1 MRTSKLV
8 FMVMIGLAALEFS
21 CGQLLFAATKK
32 KAANPSIAITTSKAK
47 TAATAAKKSTPSMK
61 GVAAVYADM
70 LQGRK
75 TANGQTFS
83 QHSLTAAHRSLPL
96 GTTVRVTNLRNKRS
110 VDVRVTD
117 RGPWHRGRIIDL
129 SKAAARELGM
139 IRTGQALVQL
149 EIIGNQS
156 SGKS

>member
-32 KAANPSIAITTSKAK
+32 KAANPSIAIATSKAK
-47 TAATAAKKSTPSMK
+47 AAIPAKKSTSSMK

-75 TANGQTFS
+75 TASGKPFTQ
-83 QHSLTAAHRSLPL
+83 QGLTAAHRSLPL

-110 VDVRVTD
+110 VDVQVND

-129 SKAAARELGM
+129 SKAAAKELGM
-139 IRTGQALVQL
+139 TRTGRALVQL
-149 EIIGNQS
+149 EIIGNNATS
-156 SGKS
+156 KS

>member
-47 TAATAAKKSTPSMK
+47 AATAKKSTSSMK
-61 GVAAVYADM
+61 GVAAIYADM
-70 LQGRK
+70 LHGRK
-75 TANGQTFS
+75 TASGQTFT
-83 QHSLTAAHRSLPL
+83 QQGLTAAHRSLPL

-110 VDVRVTD
+110 VDVQVND

-139 IRTGQALVQL
+139 TRNGRTLVQL
-149 EIIGNQS
+149 EIIGNQAI
-156 SGKS
+156 GKS

>member
-8 FMVMIGLAALEFS
+8 IMVMIGLAVFEFS

-47 TAATAAKKSTPSMK
+47 AAASAKKSTSSMN

-75 TANGQTFS
+75 TASGQTFN
-83 QHSLTAAHRSLPL
+83 QHGLTAAHRSLPL

-110 VDVRVTD
+110 VDVQVND

-129 SKAAARELGM
+129 SKAAAKELGM
-139 IRTGQALVQL
+139 MRAGKALVRL
-149 EIIGNQS
+149 EIIGNNAT
-156 SGKS
+156 GKS